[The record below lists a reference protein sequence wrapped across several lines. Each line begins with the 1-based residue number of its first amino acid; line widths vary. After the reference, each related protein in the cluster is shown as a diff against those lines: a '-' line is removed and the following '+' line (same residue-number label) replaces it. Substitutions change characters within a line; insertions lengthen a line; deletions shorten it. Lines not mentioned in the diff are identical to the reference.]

1 MIRRPPRSNRTYTL
15 FPYTTLFR
23 AGVGQVLKVARPD
36 VRSVAAE
43 PSVASLLDGKE
54 WQPHKIQ
61 GWTPDFVPAVLDRD
75 VVDDIRTIDDITAR
89 DTARRLAAEEGLLVG
104 ISAGATVAAALQVAE
119 AAPEGSVLL
128 DRKSGVS
135 GKSVSRR
142 VALGGRRIIKK
153 KKVCIPLNTT

>member
-1 MIRRPPRSNRTYTL
+1 MRISDLSSDLCSSDLKPLDYFVSGWGTGGTL
-15 FPYTTLFR
+15 T
-23 AGVGQVLKVARPD
+23 GVGQFLKVARPD
-36 VRSVAAE
+36 VRIVAAE

-104 ISAGATVAAALQVAE
+104 ISA
-119 AAPEGSVLL
+119 
-128 DRKSGVS
+128 
-135 GKSVSRR
+135 
-142 VALGGRRIIKK
+142 
-153 KKVCIPLNTT
+153 